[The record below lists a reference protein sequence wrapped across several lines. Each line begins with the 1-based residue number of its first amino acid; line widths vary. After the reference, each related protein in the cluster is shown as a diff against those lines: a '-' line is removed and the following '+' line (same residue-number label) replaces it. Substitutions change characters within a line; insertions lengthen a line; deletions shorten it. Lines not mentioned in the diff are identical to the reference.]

1 MLENRLPNRVVG
13 SLSVLQEAPIIKIK
27 NRRKKIK
34 MNKRGFHVCILL
46 GILLMG
52 RVPLRGENR
61 SFDLLFPR
69 LDEATKRRAFSPEG
83 FVVSTRTTAGLT
95 LLGAS
100 ALEAAVSGSVLKQH
114 PAYLTESL
122 LVIPTTQPV
131 SFTRIYNAIGNIRGL
146 KGRLYHSFTRKEDT
160 PLFEDATRIAS
171 PKKLS
176 PIPDPPLATS
186 VPVSETMYIRL
197 KDVNFGNSYYRADIT
212 VNSWG
217 LLYTLSNFKS
227 LTYLF
232 IPVIKEDKF
241 IAQLY
246 FEPISEG
253 VLVYSLA
260 GTDVSD
266 FIASQVDIPSAIRK
280 RLDVIIQWAA
290 EGIATVP

>member
-1 MLENRLPNRVVG
+1 
-13 SLSVLQEAPIIKIK
+13 
-27 NRRKKIK
+27 
-34 MNKRGFHVCILL
+34 
-46 GILLMG
+46 MG
-52 RVPLRGENR
+52 ESR

-69 LDEATKRRAFSPEG
+69 LDAATKGRIFSPEG
-83 FVVSTRTTAGLT
+83 FVVSTKTAAGLT
-95 LLGAS
+95 LLAAS
-100 ALEAAVSGSVLKQH
+100 ALDAAISDSVFKQH

-122 LVIPTTQPV
+122 LVIPTSKPV
-131 SFTRIYNAIGNIRGL
+131 SFTRIYNAVGNIRGL
-146 KGRLYHSFTRKEDT
+146 KGRLYHSFTRKEET

-171 PKKLS
+171 SKKLS
-176 PIPDPPLATS
+176 PIPDPPLAAS
-186 VPVSETMYIRL
+186 VPASETIYIRL

-212 VNSWG
+212 ANGQG

-246 FEPISEG
+246 FEPIVEG

-280 RLDVIIQWAA
+280 RLDVIIQWAT
-290 EGIATVP
+290 EGITAP

>member
-1 MLENRLPNRVVG
+1 MN
-13 SLSVLQEAPIIKIK
+13 IK
-27 NRRKKIK
+27 
-34 MNKRGFHVCILL
+34 GFHVCTLLCILL
-46 GILLMG
+46 AGRLPLMG
-52 RVPLRGENR
+52 ESR

-69 LDEATKRRAFSPEG
+69 LDEATKRRVFSPEG
-83 FVVSTRTTAGLT
+83 FVVSTKTIAGLT
-95 LLGAS
+95 LLAAS
-100 ALEAAVSGSVLKQH
+100 VLDAAISNSVLKQH

-122 LVIPTTQPV
+122 QVIPTNKPV
-131 SFTRIYNAIGNIRGL
+131 PFTRIYNAMGNIRGL

-160 PLFEDATRIAS
+160 PLFEDATRIVG

-176 PIPDPPLATS
+176 PIPDPPGATS
-186 VPVSETMYIRL
+186 VPAAETIYIRL

-212 VNSWG
+212 ATGQG

-246 FEPISEG
+246 FEPIAEG

-266 FIASQVDIPSAIRK
+266 FVASQVDIPSAIRK
-280 RLDVIIQWAA
+280 RLDVIIQWVT
-290 EGIATVP
+290 EGIAAVP

>member
-1 MLENRLPNRVVG
+1 
-13 SLSVLQEAPIIKIK
+13 
-27 NRRKKIK
+27 
-34 MNKRGFHVCILL
+34 MNIRGFHVCTLL
-46 GILLMG
+46 CTLLVGGVPLMG
-52 RVPLRGENR
+52 ESR

-69 LDEATKRRAFSPEG
+69 LDAATKGRIFSPEG
-83 FVVSTRTTAGLT
+83 FVVSTKTAAGLT
-95 LLGAS
+95 LLAAS
-100 ALEAAVSGSVLKQH
+100 ALDAAISDSVFKQH

-122 LVIPTTQPV
+122 LVIPTSKPV
-131 SFTRIYNAIGNIRGL
+131 SFTRIYNAVGNIRGL
-146 KGRLYHSFTRKEDT
+146 KGRLYHSFTRKEET

-171 PKKLS
+171 SKKLS
-176 PIPDPPLATS
+176 PIPDPPLAAS
-186 VPVSETMYIRL
+186 VPASETIYIRL

-212 VNSWG
+212 ANGQG

-246 FEPISEG
+246 FEPIVEG

-280 RLDVIIQWAA
+280 RLDVIIQWAT
-290 EGIATVP
+290 EGITAP

>member
-1 MLENRLPNRVVG
+1 
-13 SLSVLQEAPIIKIK
+13 
-27 NRRKKIK
+27 
-34 MNKRGFHVCILL
+34 MNKRDFHVCTLL
-46 GILLMG
+46 GILLLSG
-52 RVPLRGENR
+52 VPLMGETR

-69 LDEATKRRAFSPEG
+69 LDKATKGQVFSPEG
-83 FVVSTRTTAGLT
+83 FVVSTQSAAGLT
-95 LLGAS
+95 LLAAS
-100 ALEAAVSGSVLKQH
+100 ALDAAVSGSVLKQH

-122 LVIPTTQPV
+122 LVIPTNKPV
-131 SFTRIYNAIGNIRGL
+131 SFIRIYNAIGNIRGL
-146 KGRLYHSFTRKEDT
+146 KGRLYHSFTRNEDT

-186 VPVSETMYIRL
+186 VPASETIYIRL

-212 VNSWG
+212 ANGQS

-232 IPVIKEDKF
+232 IPIIKEDKF

-246 FEPISEG
+246 FEPIAEG

-266 FIASQVDIPSAIRK
+266 FVASQVDISSAIRK
-280 RLDVIIQWAA
+280 RLDVIIQWVA
-290 EGIATVP
+290 EGITGTP